1 MLTNR
6 CACPCRRSGH
16 PARPACENAARP
28 HRTALRE
35 RPRLRVHRAPARAAR
50 RASCRQRQLAS

>member
-1 MLTNR
+1 MVD
-6 CACPCRRSGH
+6 H
-16 PARPACENAARP
+16 PARRAYENAARP

-35 RPRLRVHRAPARAAR
+35 RERLRAPRSIARAAG